1 MALIRCKGC
10 GQMVSD
16 RAEKCPKCGYSVRLS
31 MEQQEETKQSVEP
44 HTTTLNTSKE
54 EVANDNPQPQQRE
67 RGSKKGVI
75 IAIVVVVIIGC
86 GVLFALLNSN
96 NGSNDQQ
103 QDTTAIADTGTIKQD
118 ELPSDSLAVATE
130 NNDFVVSDSCA
141 TEALENITLYG
152 SMTDANGT
160 YPIELS
166 FEKGGNTLT
175 NCIYT
180 NVDLGGKIRMDGTI
194 SDNDLIFIGKDGN
207 NSFRICVNSHTL
219 KGYAQDGDKRLQVS
233 LSRNRNVSQNTLQQ
247 GPSWLQGI
255 WLYHYDEDKR
265 PSDGDCI
272 YAEVTIKGN
281 RLKVIMRDSGS
292 DFTYK
297 YEGTWQY
304 KDEGEGYFIYY
315 FKDGGKGIDIDFD
328 KKVLIVPDRKYVK
341 DGDEWRRIYKYMKKI
356 SN

>member
-1 MALIRCKGC
+1 MALIKCKGC
-10 GQMVSD
+10 GQMVSTK
-16 RAEKCPKCGYSVRLS
+16 AEKCPKCGYSVRLS

-44 HTTTLNTSKE
+44 HTTTLKTFKE
-54 EVANDNPQPQQRE
+54 EVANDNPKPQQ
-67 RGSKKGVI
+67 RGSKKGII
-75 IAIVVVVIIGC
+75 IAIIVVVIIGC
-86 GVLFALLNSN
+86 GVLFALQNNN
-96 NGSNDQQ
+96 NGSNGQQ
-103 QDTTAIADTGTIKQD
+103 QDTIAIADTEAVKQD
-118 ELPSDSLAVATE
+118 ELLSESLAVATE
-130 NNDFVVSDSCA
+130 NDNFVVSDSCA

-166 FEKGGNTLT
+166 FEKSGNTLM

-180 NVDLGGKIRMDGTI
+180 NVDLGGKIRMDGTV

-233 LSRNRNVSQNTLQQ
+233 LSHNKNVSQNTSQQ
-247 GPSWLQGI
+247 GPSWLQGTWI
-255 WLYHYDEDKR
+255 YHFDEDKR
-265 PSDGDCI
+265 PSMGDCI
-272 YAEVTIKGN
+272 YAEITVKGN
-281 RLKVIMRDSGS
+281 NLKVITRNEGS

-315 FKDGGKGIDIDFD
+315 FKDGGQGIEIDFD
-328 KKVLIVPDRKYVK
+328 KKVLIVPDSKYIK
-341 DGDEWRRIYKYMKKI
+341 EGNEYRRIYKYMKKI
-356 SN
+356 SE

>member
-1 MALIRCKGC
+1 MALIKCKGC

>member
-1 MALIRCKGC
+1 
-10 GQMVSD
+10 
-16 RAEKCPKCGYSVRLS
+16 
-31 MEQQEETKQSVEP
+31 
-44 HTTTLNTSKE
+44 
-54 EVANDNPQPQQRE
+54 
-67 RGSKKGVI
+67 
-75 IAIVVVVIIGC
+75 
-86 GVLFALLNSN
+86 
-96 NGSNDQQ
+96 
-103 QDTTAIADTGTIKQD
+103 
-118 ELPSDSLAVATE
+118 
-130 NNDFVVSDSCA
+130 
-141 TEALENITLYG
+141 
-152 SMTDANGT
+152 MTDANGT
-160 YPIELS
+160 YPIKLS

-315 FKDGGKGIDIDFD
+315 FKDGGKGIEIDFD
-328 KKVLIVPDRKYVK
+328 KEVLIVPDYKYVK
-341 DGDEWRRIYKYMKKI
+341 DGDEWRRIYKYMKKV
-356 SN
+356 SD

>member
-1 MALIRCKGC
+1 M
-10 GQMVSD
+10 
-16 RAEKCPKCGYSVRLS
+16 
-31 MEQQEETKQSVEP
+31 
-44 HTTTLNTSKE
+44 
-54 EVANDNPQPQQRE
+54 
-67 RGSKKGVI
+67 
-75 IAIVVVVIIGC
+75 
-86 GVLFALLNSN
+86 LNSN
-96 NGSNDQQ
+96 NGSNGQQ
-103 QDTTAIADTGTIKQD
+103 QDTTAITDTEAIKQD
-118 ELPSDSLAVATE
+118 ELPSDSLAVTTE
-130 NNDFVVSDSCA
+130 NDNFVVSDSCA

-166 FEKGGNTLT
+166 FEKSGNTLM

-180 NVDLGGKIRMDGTI
+180 NVDLGGKIRMDGTV

-219 KGYAQDGDKRLQVS
+219 KGYAQDGNKRLQVS
-233 LSRNRNVSQNTLQQ
+233 LSHNRDDSQNTLQQ

-315 FKDGGKGIDIDFD
+315 FKDGGKGIEIDFD
-328 KKVLIVPDRKYVK
+328 KEVLIVPDYKYVK
-341 DGDEWRRIYKYMKKI
+341 DGDEWRRIYKYMKKV
-356 SN
+356 SD